1 MRAIVRWGQEGCT
14 YEAAAVL
21 LDNESIHSYFYN
33 LKVFGI
39 LTSHELA
46 DYDDAF
52 NSASN

>member
-1 MRAIVRWGQEGCT
+1 MRQPPC
-14 YEAAAVL
+14 YF
-21 LDNESIHSYFYN
+21 DNESIHSYFYN